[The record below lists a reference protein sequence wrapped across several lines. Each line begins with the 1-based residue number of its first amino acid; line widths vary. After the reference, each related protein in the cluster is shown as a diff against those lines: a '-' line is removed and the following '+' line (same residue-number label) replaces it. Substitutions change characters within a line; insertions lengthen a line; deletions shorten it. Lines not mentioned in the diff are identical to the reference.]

1 MSLTTKRV
9 HRRVAM
15 VAVASTALLTSA
27 CMSPDNGGGDAA
39 DYPDKT
45 IELMVPAAA
54 GGGWDATA
62 RNMQQVVQSEE
73 IADANIE
80 VFNLE
85 GGGGAT
91 GLSQLISREEGD
103 PYKLMIG
110 GLVMIGA
117 LEAANS
123 PVELSDAETIAT
135 LTSETE
141 AFVVAADS
149 EFETINDVLDAY
161 KQDPSSVT
169 FGGGS
174 AGGSDQIVAGL
185 TVEAAGGDPAEL
197 KYIGYS
203 GGGEAI
209 AGILSGDVEVG
220 VSGLS
225 EFESQVEG
233 GAMRLL
239 AISSDEERDV
249 AGEPAPTLVD
259 AGYDV
264 DFVNWRAI
272 FAPPGLS
279 DEESQAVADFV
290 DEIHS
295 SPAWEE
301 VLEQQ
306 GWADDYRTGDEAQE
320 FVDSETERIAGVLEG
335 LGL

>member
-1 MSLTTKRV
+1 MSTTITRV

-15 VAVASTALLTSA
+15 AAVASTALLMSA
-27 CMSPDNGGGDAA
+27 CMSPASKGGDAA

-45 IELMVPAAA
+45 VEMMVPAAA
-54 GGGWDATA
+54 GGGWDLTA
-62 RNMQQVVQSEE
+62 RNMQQVVQSDK
-73 IADANIE
+73 IADANVE

-91 GLSQLISREEGD
+91 GLSQLTSRDKGD
-103 PYKLMIG
+103 PHKLMIG

-117 LEAANS
+117 LEQANS

-141 AFVVAADS
+141 AFVVPADS
-149 EFETINDVLDAY
+149 PFKTIKDVMDAY
-161 KQDPSSVT
+161 VKDPSSVT
-169 FGGGS
+169 FGGGT

-185 TVEAAGGDPAEL
+185 LAKAAGGDPAAL

-203 GGGEAI
+203 GGGEAT

-225 EFESQVEG
+225 EFESQIEAG
-233 GAMRLL
+233 KMRLL
-239 AISSDEERDV
+239 AISSDEDREV

-279 DEESQAVADFV
+279 DAQSEAVGDFV
-290 DEIHS
+290 DEIHA
-295 SPAWEE
+295 SPRWAD
-301 VLEQQ
+301 VLEKQ
-306 GWADDYRTGDEAQE
+306 GWTDDYRTGDEAQE
-320 FVDSETERIAGVLEG
+320 FVDSESERIAGVIKE